1 MEHDLSRLVDAIPGL
16 VWTTL
21 PDGKMDFLNQRWC
34 EYTGLSLTHACGFG
48 WHAAIHPEDLA
59 GLLETWVASITTGA
73 PREAEARLRRF
84 DGVYRWF
91 QFSTA
96 PLADELGR
104 TVGWVGIN
112 TDIEDRKRETEE
124 RKRAEEQLRA
134 SEHRFR
140 SIIDGLPANLM
151 LMTPEGI
158 FADGNRRMMEYF
170 GTPFEVL
177 RALPV
182 DAKIHPHDRP
192 ELMRR
197 WAHSIA
203 TGEDCDTEARFL
215 RADGEY
221 HWFRTLGV
229 PLREDD
235 GRIVMWHLLQTN
247 IDDRKQAE
255 VLIAGEKQVL
265 EMVATGQPMAG
276 ILEALCGLVE
286 STIGAGHCSIVLND
300 ARAARLKH
308 GAAPSLPDSFIRA
321 IIGRP
326 VTVESGPCAMAVH
339 DRKPVI
345 APDLS
350 VETRWADD
358 WAPMAIAHGLRSC
371 WSVPLLSSAGKA
383 LGAIAIYYD
392 QPKSPTAADQA
403 VIDQITHIASIAIE
417 RAQSD
422 LALKRSEAFLAETR
436 RLSSTGGLSKRMA
449 TGEITWSDEIYRM
462 FEFDLGLPVTL
473 DLILTRVHPDDV
485 FTFQAML
492 EAQKLGQD
500 YIHEY
505 RLLMP
510 DGAIKYLYV
519 VASARRDEDGELE
532 YIAAVQDVTP
542 RRQSEE
548 ALTKARSDLARVARV
563 SSLGALTASIAHEVN
578 QPLSGIV
585 TNAGT
590 CMMML
595 DEEPPD
601 INGARE
607 TARRTIRDGN
617 RAAEVI
623 ARLRALFTKSES
635 ALEAIDLNLV
645 AREVI
650 ALAMSE
656 LQRNRVVV
664 RAELANDLP
673 PIGGDRVQ
681 LQQVILNLLLNAS
694 DAMSAIS
701 DRARQVVVRTE
712 RDSGDGVR
720 LSVQD
725 AGAGFDPETANHL
738 FDAFYTTKDG
748 GMGIGLSVS
757 RSIITSH
764 GGRLWASRNKG
775 PGVTFSFSIPP
786 RSEGTAATS
795 RQGVTATPAASD
807 PGRDMSTSVSNR

>member
-1 MEHDLSRLVDAIPGL
+1 MEHDLSRVVDALPGL
-16 VWTTL
+16 VWTAL
-21 PDGKMDFLNQRWC
+21 PDGKTDFLNRRWC
-34 EYTGLSLTHACGFG
+34 EYTGLSLAEACGFG
-48 WHAAIHPEDLA
+48 WHAAIHPEDLP
-59 GLLETWVASITTGA
+59 GLLDTWAASVSSGA
-73 PREAEARLRRF
+73 PREVEVRLRRF
-84 DGVYRWF
+84 DGSYRWF

-96 PLADELGR
+96 PLADASGR
-104 TVGWVGIN
+104 TVKWVGIN
-112 TDIEDRKRETEE
+112 TDIEERKRETEE

-151 LMTPEGI
+151 LMTPEGV
-158 FADGNRRMMEYF
+158 FSDGNRQMMEYF
-170 GTPFEVL
+170 GTPFEEL
-177 RALPV
+177 RTLPV
-182 DAKIHPHDRP
+182 DAKIHPDDRP

-197 WAHSIA
+197 WGHSIA

-215 RADGEY
+215 RFDGEY

-229 PLREDD
+229 PLRDDD
-235 GRIVMWHLLQTN
+235 GRIAMWHLLQMN

-255 VLIAGEKQVL
+255 VLIAGEKLVL

-276 ILEALCGLVE
+276 ILDALCSLVE
-286 STIGAGHCSIVLND
+286 STVTGGYCSIVLID

-308 GAAPSLPDSFIRA
+308 GAAPSLPESFITS

-326 VTVESGPCAMAVH
+326 VTVGSGPCAMAVH
-339 DRKPVI
+339 DGRQVI

-350 VETRWADD
+350 TETRWADD
-358 WAPMAIAHGLRSC
+358 WAPMAMAHGLRSC
-371 WSVPLLSSAGKA
+371 WSIPLLSSAGKA

-392 QPKSPTAADQA
+392 QPKTPTVADHA
-403 VIDQITHIASIAIE
+403 VIDQITHIASIAVE

-422 LALKRSEAFLAETR
+422 AALKRSEAFLAETR

-462 FEFDLGLPVTL
+462 FEFEPGVPVTL
-473 DLILTRVHPDDV
+473 ELILTRVHPDDV
-485 FTFQAML
+485 STFQAML
-492 EAQKLGQD
+492 EAQQLGND

-510 DGAIKYLYV
+510 DSAIKYLYV
-519 VASARRDEDGELE
+519 VASAGRDQDGELE

-595 DEEPPD
+595 DEDPPD
-601 INGARE
+601 ILGARE
-607 TARRTIRDGN
+607 TAMRTIRDGN
-617 RAAEVI
+617 RAADVI
-623 ARLRALFTKSES
+623 ARLRALFTNREA
-635 ALEAIDLNLV
+635 ALETMDLNQV

-664 RAELANDLP
+664 RTELTEDLP
-673 PIGGDRVQ
+673 PVSGDRVQ

-694 DAMSAIS
+694 DAMSAVG

-712 RDSGDGVR
+712 RGTGDAVR

-725 AGAGFDPETANHL
+725 AGAGFDPEIADRL
-738 FDAFYTTKDG
+738 FDAFYTTKSG

-757 RSIITSH
+757 RSIIASH
-764 GGRLWASRNKG
+764 GGRLWATRNAG
-775 PGVTFSFSIPP
+775 SGATFAFSIPP
-786 RSEGTAATS
+786 RPGGTAEAG

-807 PGRDMSTSVSNR
+807 PGRGVSKTVSN